1 MRLFYQFAVG
11 IVLGW
16 SLSSASAGPG
26 SVSRSFDVSPA
37 IKSDS
42 QMVVGGR
49 ALSAKSVLPQNIAGA
64 SGIASLEDLYGHY
77 LKIET
82 IEDLT
87 DPNNFFFPF
96 VARLTIKNPSLT
108 VSGAGFVELTSLIP
122 TDKATFSFQPIPAGG
137 SIVVDITAS
146 GNLPSICFS
155 EGVDIGTCTNM
166 FFATVFEQTASGVVA
181 EDSRFIFEVVNNQP
195 PTGGVPTGARS
206 GAPAAG
212 FQPPPILTNLSIV
225 GPAEVSANS
234 GADFAVLVEL
244 SNGSSN
250 QLGSATWS
258 SSAFQIS
265 PLGRLTTGDVVSDT
279 PVTITA
285 SLSLGPITKTV
296 SRQVTVLSALIPSTP
311 KKNLGQP
318 RYLANGDFQFTLSG
332 LPGRRYMVQTS
343 FDLKV
348 WTDWTT
354 ATLDQTGELLITDPL
369 AQLSSQLFYRAELL
383 P

>member
-42 QMVVGGR
+42 QMVIGGPVP
-49 ALSAKSVLPQNIAGA
+49 SAKGFLPQNIARVN
-64 SGIASLEDLYGHY
+64 GIASLEDLYGHY

-87 DPNNFFFPF
+87 DPNSFFFPF

-122 TDKATFSFQPIPAGG
+122 TDKAKFSFQPIPAGG
-137 SIVVDITAS
+137 SIVVDIIGI
-146 GNLPSICFS
+146 GNLPNICFS

-166 FFATVFEQTASGVVA
+166 FFATVFEETASGVVA

-206 GAPAAG
+206 GAPVAG
-212 FQPPPILTNLSIV
+212 FQPPPILTNLTIV
-225 GPAEVSANS
+225 GPAQVNANS
-234 GADFAVLVEL
+234 GADFAVLAEL

-250 QLGSATWS
+250 QLVSAAWS

-265 PLGRLTTGDVVSDT
+265 SLGRLTTGDVVSDT
-279 PVTITA
+279 PVTVTA
-285 SLSLGPITKTV
+285 SFSLGPITKTV
-296 SRQVTVLSALIPSTP
+296 SRQVIILSPSPP

-318 RYLANGDFQFTLSG
+318 RFLANGDFQFIVSG
-332 LPGRRYMVQTS
+332 LPGRRYMVQKS
-343 FDLKV
+343 FDLTDPQA

-354 ATLDQTGELLITDPL
+354 VTLDQTGELVLTDPL
-369 AQLSSQLFYRAELL
+369 AQSRQLFYRGLLL

>member
-11 IVLGW
+11 IVLAW
-16 SLSSASAGPG
+16 SLPSASAGSGP
-26 SVSRSFDVSPA
+26 VNRSFDVNLA

-42 QMVVGGR
+42 QMAIGGP
-49 ALSAKSVLPQNIAGA
+49 AASAKGLLPQNIARV

-77 LKIET
+77 LKIDT
-82 IEDLT
+82 IEDRT
-87 DPNNFFFPF
+87 DPNSFFSPF
-96 VARLTIKNPSLT
+96 VTRLTIKNPSLT

-122 TDKATFSFQPIPAGG
+122 TDKAKFSFQPIPAGG

-146 GNLPSICFS
+146 GNLPTICFS
-155 EGVDIGTCTNM
+155 EGVGIGTCTNM
-166 FFATVFEQTASGVVA
+166 FFATVFEETASGVVA

-206 GAPAAG
+206 GAPVAG
-212 FQPPPILTNLSIV
+212 FQPPPTLTNLTIV
-225 GPAEVSANS
+225 GPAEVNANS
-234 GADFAVLVEL
+234 GADFAVLAEL

-250 QLGSATWS
+250 QLINATWS
-258 SSAFQIS
+258 SSPFPIS
-265 PLGRLTTGDVVSDT
+265 SLGRLTTGDVVSDT

-296 SRQVTVLSALIPSTP
+296 SRQVTVLSPGPP

-318 RYLANGDFQFTLSG
+318 RFLANGDFQFIVSG
-332 LPGRRYMVQTS
+332 LRGRRYMVQKS
-343 FDLKV
+343 FDLQA

-354 ATLDQTGELLITDPL
+354 VTLDQTGELVLTDPL
-369 AQLSSQLFYRAELL
+369 AQSRQLFYRGLLL

>member
-16 SLSSASAGPG
+16 SLPSASAGPG
-26 SVSRSFDVSPA
+26 SANRSFDVSPA

-42 QMVVGGR
+42 QMVIGGDDP
-49 ALSAKSVLPQNIAGA
+49 SAKGVLPQNMARV

-77 LKIET
+77 LKIDT

-96 VARLTIKNPSLT
+96 AARLTIKNPSLT

-122 TDKATFSFQPIPAGG
+122 TDKTKFSFQPIPAGG
-137 SIVVDITAS
+137 SIVVDITGN
-146 GNLPSICFS
+146 GNLPVDCSS
-155 EGVDIGTCTNM
+155 GDIGTCTNT

-206 GAPAAG
+206 GAPVAG
-212 FQPPPILTNLSIV
+212 FQPPPILTNLTIV

-234 GADFAVLVEL
+234 AADFAVLAEL

-250 QLGSATWS
+250 QLVSATWS
-258 SSAFQIS
+258 SSPFPIS
-265 PLGRLTTGDVVSDT
+265 SLGRLTTGDVASDT

-296 SRQVTVLSALIPSTP
+296 SRQVTVVSPSPP

-318 RYLANGDFQFTLSG
+318 RFLANGDFQFIVSG
-332 LPGRRYMVQTS
+332 LPGRRYMVQKS
-343 FDLKV
+343 FDLKG

-354 ATLDQTGELLITDPL
+354 VTLDQTAELVLTDPL
-369 AQLSSQLFYRAELL
+369 AQSRQLFYRGLLL